1 MAVNEE
7 LVDAIDT
14 LWKIPAPGPENIYSD
29 PAFITL
35 MGVCSERYGLP
46 KNPFGL
52 SFALGNALR
61 SLGAPWLQSS
71 TAPGGRPTMRGVAD
85 KLDHAF
91 TRKTVNRRY
100 LCPLDCADSLP
111 ALAFG
116 NATVRQFTA
125 IELEELFDE
134 RRLMRNFQGWR
145 LDSAKLSEFSWL
157 VVEEEF
163 QVDKPLGAGVTQF
176 CYQRVDRDLGEIDPH
191 QSRFPRPV
199 EEALFFLMLGNWES
213 WSAMNEVDWRG
224 FRVRWVYTLDD
235 DLFIAPSKP
244 SSADSLSWQPYIYD
258 SGWGEVV
265 EEERPI
271 VYELTHNANNEMQ
284 RLDNNYWQQLVD
296 ARATPLF
303 ETPVEH
309 FLVRAFLSD
318 GIDEFMAHL
327 TVIDAAFGLH
337 KDYDKKNRPKD
348 DPLREAGAT
357 KRVATRLAAA
367 LNEPGAT
374 DAYNELF
381 NLRSA
386 FIHGRSEVDKISME
400 KRVLARSLARKA
412 AEALVSLSSSPD
424 PSRESVL
431 RTLLVCGTG
440 IQSSAGVSE

>member
-1 MAVNEE
+1 MAVSQEFIG
-7 LVDAIDT
+7 AIDT
-14 LWKIPAPGPENIYSD
+14 LWNIPAPGPDNIYSD
-29 PAFITL
+29 PAFIAL

-61 SLGAPWLQSS
+61 SLGAPCLQPS
-71 TAPGGRPTMRGVAD
+71 TAPGGRPTMREVAD

-91 TRKTVNRRY
+91 TRKTIKRRY
-100 LCPLDCADSLP
+100 LCPLDCADDLP

-116 NATVRQFTA
+116 NAYVQQFA
-125 IELEELFDE
+125 ARELEEIFDE
-134 RRLMRNFQGWR
+134 RRLMRHFQRWR
-145 LDSAKLSEFSWL
+145 LDSLKLSEFFWL
-157 VVEEEF
+157 VVEEEV
-163 QVDKPLGAGVTQF
+163 QVEEPPGARVTPF
-176 CYQRVDRDLGEIDPH
+176 FYQRFDRDLGEIDPH

-199 EEALFFLMLGNWES
+199 EEVLFFLILGPWES
-213 WSAMNEVDWRG
+213 WSVMNEVDWRG
-224 FRVRWVYTLDD
+224 FRVRWVYTLDE

-244 SSADSLSWQPYIYD
+244 PSADSLSWEPHIYD

-265 EEERPI
+265 EDERRI
-271 VYELTHNANNEMQ
+271 VYELTDNANHEV
-284 RLDNNYWQQLVD
+284 RGLDNAYWQKLAD

-337 KDYDKKNRPKD
+337 KDYDKKNRSTD
-348 DPLREAGAT
+348 DPLRNAGAT
-357 KRVATRLAAA
+357 KRVAARLAAA

-374 DAYNELF
+374 EAYNDLF

-386 FIHGRSEVDKISME
+386 FIHGRSGVDKISTE

-412 AEALVSLSSSPD
+412 AVALVSLSSSPD

-431 RTLLVCGTG
+431 RALLVCGAG
-440 IQSSAGVSE
+440 I